1 MKVTVVLLV
10 VVCVTVG
17 VGEVLSDGGFVPV
30 TVGVLVCVLETLTVV
45 VRLLV
50 TDLVLEV
57 VGV

>member
-45 VRLLV
+45 V
-50 TDLVLEV
+50 
-57 VGV
+57 